1 MRKRKL
7 NYDDLETAI
16 NYAPNISKFG
26 RAANTLVN
34 NIKTY
39 SSTEYKEAVRKAEKI
54 NDRARFIIYMAGVV
68 CLVEII
74 ITIVWCI
81 TGNDVLL
88 RLIGL

>member
-1 MRKRKL
+1 MKKSKF
-7 NYDDLETAI
+7 NFDDLETAI
-16 NYAPNISKFG
+16 NYAPNVPKFG
-26 RAANTLVN
+26 RAAKTLVN

-39 SSTEYKEAVRKAEKI
+39 RSPEYKEAVRKAEKI
-54 NDRARFIIYMAGVV
+54 NDQARGIIYIAGVV
-68 CLVEII
+68 CLIEII